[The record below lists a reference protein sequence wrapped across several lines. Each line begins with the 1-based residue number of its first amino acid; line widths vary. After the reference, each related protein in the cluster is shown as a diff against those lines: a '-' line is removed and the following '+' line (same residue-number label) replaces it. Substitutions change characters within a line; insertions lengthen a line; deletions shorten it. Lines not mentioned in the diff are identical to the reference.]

1 MFRRFLFTLFILILI
16 GCEDKIDTI
25 EPETPPNQSPV
36 IDRLI
41 LPDRIEANTQLKL
54 QVITRDADK
63 DKLSIVWEVSE
74 GTVDDDLWT
83 APNRATEVVIS
94 VHVSDGENP
103 TVSQSK
109 DVTVTQPVTVEPLTV
124 EPPIVPEQ
132 QRDPDPPPLDPEG
145 AGVWNIIPGVGIEHV
160 APGQETIKVSIGDT
174 IEQVNALAELSGE
187 IEGDSQVHFHPRLGD
202 FHCIYEDGKT
212 IAISI
217 AHGGFK
223 TKEGISVGAHVDD
236 MIAEYGNPDEIQEGG
251 DFTFYFYFARGY
263 MFSVLGD
270 ILVGI
275 TVA

>member
-1 MFRRFLFTLFILILI
+1 MFHRFLFALSVLILI
-16 GCEDKIDTI
+16 GCEDKTDVI
-25 EPETPPNQSPV
+25 EPEAPPNQPPV

-63 DKLSIVWEVSE
+63 DKLSIVWEVSD

-83 APNRATEVVIS
+83 SPNRATEVVIS

-109 DVTVTQPVTVEPLTV
+109 NVTITKPVTV

-132 QRDPDPPPLDPEG
+132 QRDPDPPPPDPEV
-145 AGVWNIIPGVGIEHV
+145 AGVWNITPGVGIEHV

-174 IEQVNALAELSGE
+174 IEQVNAVAEDSQW
-187 IEGDSQVHFHPRLGD
+187 IDDISQVHFHPRLGN
-202 FHCIYEDGKT
+202 FHCIYENGKT
-212 IAISI
+212 VAISI
-217 AHGGFK
+217 FHDGFK
-223 TKEGISVGAHVDD
+223 TKEGISVGVHVDD
-236 MIAEYGNPDEIQEGG
+236 LIAEYGNPDEIREGEN
-251 DFTFYFYFARGY
+251 FTFYFYFARGY
-263 MFSVLGD
+263 MFSVLANK
-270 ILVGI
+270 LVGVI

>member
-1 MFRRFLFTLFILILI
+1 MSRRFLFALFVLILI
-16 GCEDKIDTI
+16 GCEDKTDVI
-25 EPETPPNQSPV
+25 EPEPPPNRSPV

-41 LPDRIEANTQLKL
+41 LPDRIEANTPLKL

-63 DKLSIVWEVSE
+63 DKLSIIWEVSE

-103 TVSQSK
+103 TVSQSQN
-109 DVTVTQPVTVEPLTV
+109 VTVTQPLTV
-124 EPPIVPEQ
+124 EPPTVEPPIVSEQ
-132 QRDPDPPPLDPEG
+132 QHDPDPPGG
-145 AGVWNIIPGVGIEHV
+145 AGVWNITPGVGIEHV

-174 IEQVNALAELSGE
+174 IEQVNALAELSGA

-202 FHCIYEDGKT
+202 FHCIYENGKT
-212 IAISI
+212 VAISI

-223 TKEGISVGAHVDD
+223 TKEGISVGVHVDD
-236 MIAEYGNPDEIQEGG
+236 LIAEYGNPDEIRE
-251 DFTFYFYFARGY
+251 DENFTFYFYFARGY